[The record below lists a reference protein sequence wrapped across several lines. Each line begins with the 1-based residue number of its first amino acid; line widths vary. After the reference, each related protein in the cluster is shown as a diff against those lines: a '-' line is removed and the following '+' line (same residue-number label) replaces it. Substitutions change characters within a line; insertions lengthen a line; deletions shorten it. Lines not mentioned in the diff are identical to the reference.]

1 MFNYFKKLQLKYK
14 YNKYL
19 KQNNIQD
26 LPEYFWDIETESNRS
41 GVTKKAKSIILDVY
55 NPKREHLL
63 DLVHE
68 YYYIATHDKGRKAL
82 TITYY
87 KIKDFL
93 EKGE

>member
-1 MFNYFKKLQLKYK
+1 MFNYFHKLKLKLQ

-19 KQNNIQD
+19 KKNNIPQ
-26 LPEYFWDIETESNRS
+26 LPEYFWDIETESHRS
-41 GVTKKAKSIILDVY
+41 GVSSKAKGIVLDVL
-55 NPKREHLL
+55 NPKRDYLL
-63 DLVHE
+63 DLLHE
-68 YYYIATHDKGRKAL
+68 YYYIAHNDKGRKAL